1 MKKIIAALLI
11 LFTLTL
17 CGCTPYTSRFSA
29 VGYVHSNTSKK
40 VDMSFYEF
48 NGTQVFN
55 LKAKNSDEHIKYSV
69 KLESGKADVYYDCG
83 EGKVLLFTINGGDE
97 FNGQGEALRAGKVYL
112 IVETDGKCSNGSFVF
127 TVE

>member
-17 CGCTPYTSRFSA
+17 CGCTPYTSSYRA
-29 VGYVHSNTSKK
+29 VGYVHSNTSNKAE
-40 VDMSFYEF
+40 MSFYEF
-48 NGTQVFN
+48 SGTQVFN
-55 LKAKNSDEHIKYSV
+55 WQTKSGEHIKYTA
-69 KLESGKADVYYDCG
+69 KLESGKADVYCDCG

-97 FNGQGEALRAGKVYL
+97 FNGQSEALPVGKVYL